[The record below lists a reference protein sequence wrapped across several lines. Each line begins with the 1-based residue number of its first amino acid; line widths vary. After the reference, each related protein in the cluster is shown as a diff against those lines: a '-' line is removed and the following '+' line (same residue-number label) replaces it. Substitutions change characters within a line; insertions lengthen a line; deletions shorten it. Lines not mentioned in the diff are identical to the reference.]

1 MHAVVRMYSGQGAA
15 EVFDVIARLE
25 TEVKE
30 LIAGTPGFV
39 SYTAVRNGDG
49 GMTLTVCEDKAGTD
63 ETSRRAAGF
72 LTEKLTGPFDPPQI
86 IEGSTVLQ
94 FAAGARMPSTV

>member
-1 MHAVVRMYSGQGAA
+1 
-15 EVFDVIARLE
+15 
-25 TEVKE
+25 
-30 LIAGTPGFV
+30 
-39 SYTAVRNGDG
+39 
-49 GMTLTVCEDKAGTD
+49 MTLTVCEDKAGTD